1 MLEQLVHFS
10 PQTPP
15 TQWSI
20 LAERA
25 ILAVLPATR
34 YASLDDTS
42 LPRHPLTHAQARDCP
57 TKGPAKWYTHKG
69 EGHMSRDCS
78 EPLKENKSCY
88 KCGQPGHISRDC
100 PLGGGAGQGGQG
112 QATECYK
119 ASGASRA
126 VERRQAD
133 DEAAGFGGGAP
144 YGGGAG
150 GPGGYGGGAGKTCYS
165 CGGYGHMSR
174 ECVNGMKC
182 YNCGESGHY
191 SRDCPKESAG
201 GEKICYKCQ
210 QGGHVQAQ
218 CPN

>member
-34 YASLDDTS
+34 PVTA
-42 LPRHPLTHAQARDCP
+42 LPKDLLS
-57 TKGPAKWYTHKG
+57 G

-88 KCGQPGHISRDC
+88 KVARARLPNATRQVERAELSSDGRLTTKQCGEVGHIARNC
-100 PLGGGAGQGGQG
+100 N
-112 QATECYK
+112 K
-119 ASGASRA
+119 
-126 VERRQAD
+126 
-133 DEAAGFGGGAP
+133 AGFGGGAP